1 MDFRNNY
8 IQPKSAIRFQFL
20 LVFVPSRLLQ
30 SHPKALRAMAK
41 REWKQD
47 AEKKRWQAL
56 ERNNNNLLFPLFR
69 YSDRLG
75 LNRLGRSLYIE
86 SVHARLGEHVRFRWY
101 GTTGRNVR
109 SMIGNRLDDGVGY
122 TQRCVIFWLK
132 RWFGISDEL
141 EGEIS
146 VFEDPTHGERA
157 ICL

>member
-1 MDFRNNY
+1 MLVSFCFE
-8 IQPKSAIRFQFL
+8 QGVTVAPKGIAGYVETRMEASCR
-20 LVFVPSRLLQ
+20 
-30 SHPKALRAMAK
+30 
-41 REWKQD
+41 
-47 AEKKRWQAL
+47 KKRWQAL

-75 LNRLGRSLYIE
+75 LNWLGRSLYIE
-86 SVHARLGEHVRFRWY
+86 SVHARWGERVRFRRY

-109 SMIGNRLDDGVGY
+109 SMIGNRLDDVVGY
-122 TQRCVIFWLK
+122 TQRCVIFLLK

-146 VFEDPTHGERA
+146 VFEGPKHDERA

>member
-8 IQPKSAIRFQFL
+8 IQPQSAIRFQFL

-86 SVHARLGEHVRFRWY
+86 SVHARLGEHIRFRWY

>member
-1 MDFRNNY
+1 MTVA
-8 IQPKSAIRFQFL
+8 PKGIAGYVETRMEA
-20 LVFVPSRLLQ
+20 RC
-30 SHPKALRAMAK
+30 R
-41 REWKQD
+41 
-47 AEKKRWQAL
+47 KKRWQAL

-132 RWFGISDEL
+132 RWFGISDKL

>member
-1 MDFRNNY
+1 MLVSFCFE
-8 IQPKSAIRFQFL
+8 QGVTVAPKGIAGYGETRMEA
-20 LVFVPSRLLQ
+20 RC
-30 SHPKALRAMAK
+30 R
-41 REWKQD
+41 
-47 AEKKRWQAL
+47 KKRWQAL

-86 SVHARLGEHVRFRWY
+86 SVHARLGERVRFRRY